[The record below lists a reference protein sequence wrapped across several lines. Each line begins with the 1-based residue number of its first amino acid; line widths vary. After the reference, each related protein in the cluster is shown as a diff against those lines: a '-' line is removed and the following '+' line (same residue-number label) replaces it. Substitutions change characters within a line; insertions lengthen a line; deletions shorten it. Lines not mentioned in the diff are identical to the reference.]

1 MNPDLTLLSDKDLE
15 ALSLGKIDL
24 MSDAGLAILAG
35 EQPKVV
41 APKKMTAKEE
51 VQAAFGFDKPK
62 PQAQSAG
69 DLLRN
74 LGLTARGALTGA
86 ASLPAMFA
94 DVPASI
100 VNLAAGR
107 QVYKPQAEA
116 FGDFLSALGAPKAE
130 TPAERLMTESA
141 AAIGGV
147 VAPVG
152 VAQKIISSAIP
163 TGLLPAAE
171 KGVSQAVSSGA
182 VRDFLATGK
191 PITGYKFVSNAPA
204 SIAYPTMIAEN
215 VPAQIAAATG
225 GALAGGAAR
234 ESDANPLM
242 QLIGSIAGSV
252 APGAATSLGPAA
264 ARAAK
269 EVVRP
274 GTQAGREAIAGGVLR
289 QLSREPETAI
299 KAMEGYQ
306 APVSGYTPTAAQAS
320 RDVGLIAAET
330 PIRALDVTGKFGAQ
344 ASQANQ
350 ARMAILDRLAKD
362 KQAVEFAVTKRDDV
376 SDPLREAAFAKST
389 VSPETFQSA
398 VNLTVN
404 QTIDDILGSSAG
416 ARSTVENTM
425 NWAKEQIKRGTTPE
439 RLYEVR
445 KDLRDASQGR
455 LDKDGAAYSLAKG
468 QLEQVIRSI
477 DDAIDAAA
485 PGYKDYLKKY
495 AQSSKGIE
503 KLEAAQEFRGK
514 VLSTTPDPSRI
525 GDYMISQPSFTR
537 AIRNAEKETNL
548 SNTQLAV
555 LKKVAQDLDS
565 GVLNRAVKTPGS
577 DTFKNLSTANII
589 GAFIGKQMFGEVPA
603 AVNKVAAPL
612 NWLYNGTDDQIREL
626 LVDAMLDPK
635 LASKLMTKASVVSVE
650 PLSKEL
656 QRKAIAAGYGASFGL
671 TEK

>member
-1 MNPDLTLLSDKDLE
+1 MPPDLSKLSDKDLE
-15 ALSLGKIDL
+15 ALANGDMASV
-24 MSDAGLAILAG
+24 SDAALAILAG
-35 EQPKVV
+35 EEPKLA

-62 PQAQSAG
+62 PTVQATG

-74 LGLTARGALTGA
+74 LGLTARGAITGA
-86 ASLPAMFA
+86 ASLPAMIA
-94 DVPASI
+94 DVPAGLI
-100 VNLAAGR
+100 NLAAGR

-116 FGDFLSALGAPKAE
+116 LGDFLSSLGAPKAE

-147 VAPVG
+147 AAPAGIANRVTQAVAP
-152 VAQKIISSAIP
+152 Q
-163 TGLLPAAE
+163 
-171 KGVSQAVSSGA
+171 
-182 VRDFLATGK
+182 LATRTQELARFFG
-191 PITGYKFVSNAPA
+191 
-204 SIAYPTMIAEN
+204 EN
-215 VPAQIAAATG
+215 VPAQVAAATG

-234 ESDANPLM
+234 ESDASPLM
-242 QLIGSIAGSV
+242 QLIASIGGATTPAG
-252 APGAATSLGPAA
+252 AMALGPAA
-264 ARAAK
+264 GRAVK
-269 EVVRP
+269 EIVRP

-306 APVSGYTPTAAQAS
+306 APIGGYTPTAAQAS

-362 KQAVEFAVTKRDDV
+362 KEALKSAITKRDDV
-376 SDPLREAAFAKST
+376 TAPLREAAFAKST

-455 LDKDGAAYSLAKG
+455 LDKDGSAYSLAKG
-468 QLEQVIRSI
+468 QLEQVIRSV
-477 DDAIDAAA
+477 DDAIDSAA

-514 VLSTTPDPSRI
+514 VLSTTPDPSRVT
-525 GDYMISQPSFTR
+525 DYMISQPSFTR
-537 AIRNAEKETNL
+537 AIRNAEKETDL
-548 SNTQLAV
+548 SKTQLAV
-555 LKKVAQDLDS
+555 LKKVAEDLDS

-577 DTFKNLSTANII
+577 DTFKNISTANII

-603 AVNKVAAPL
+603 AINKVAAPL

-635 LASKLMTKASVVSVE
+635 LASRLMTKASVVSVE

-671 TEK
+671 TER